1 MRTCR
6 NSPFVWMVLNG
17 EDLVP
22 TYNPFLCRVFFSL
35 YHGFVEKGPLSH
47 EMQYFERHTNLW
59 AFQNWAWQSSKNHGQ
74 TASFSG
80 WDKYPSAGYVEWWPL
95 GLIYLGSLLTRS
107 TVWFGRLWCT
117 VGICVE
123 HLVKLVFF
131 CISQVTRYLWW
142 LCSTK
147 FLQAIGTFVHW
158 FQGWIVVSIKNW
170 TSKSLSLCINYPE
183 TNKSH
188 LKPRGLVQMSFLL
201 GAVIFSGA
209 NC

>member
-22 TYNPFLCRVFFSL
+22 THNPFSCKGWFSL

-59 AFQNWAWQSSKNHGQ
+59 AFQNWVWQSSKNHGQ

-131 CISQVTRYLWW
+131 LFFS
-142 LCSTK
+142 S
-147 FLQAIGTFVHW
+147 H
-158 FQGWIVVSIKNW
+158 
-170 TSKSLSLCINYPE
+170 SLSLVVVL
-183 TNKSH
+183 NKIPASYWYICS
-188 LKPRGLVQMSFLL
+188 LISGLDCCQYQKLDIEISFFMHQLPW
-201 GAVIFSGA
+201 
-209 NC
+209 N